1 MCGRVYGY
9 MNMAKQKRVIF
20 TVREAV
26 PNCFEASEGVNEHFE
41 VGCKSAE
48 TYVDKSTGQE
58 VANGV
63 QV

>member
-1 MCGRVYGY
+1 

-20 TVREAV
+20 TVREVV